1 MQYDA
6 LIKAMDIPN
15 AEAFS
20 SPSIQQDLPDRYE
33 PESEPKNPNMV
44 QSENGSSVELA
55 KATSRKNTTSIPA
68 INLISTPIPD
78 SKEPIAKGIKRGE
91 NTPEQSMPSRV
102 IVERPSAVV
111 YSIHLESYRAAN
123 NVNIRVDFFKSLG
136 LQAFSRCVVLPEKGI
151 WHRVLVGTF
160 DSRNQARK
168 YQVQIQEVLSIAE
181 SRIIALPPEP
191 KRPS

>member
-1 MQYDA
+1 M
-6 LIKAMDIPN
+6 KVTC
-15 AEAFS
+15 
-20 SPSIQQDLPDRYE
+20 
-33 PESEPKNPNMV
+33 K
-44 QSENGSSVELA
+44 
-55 KATSRKNTTSIPA
+55 IPA
-68 INLISTPIPD
+68 IAILEVIQPEITQILSDTARFVDISDRFAKMFEQLPAHVY
-78 SKEPIAKGIKRGE
+78 KERSAAITQIIGE
-91 NTPEQSMPSRV
+91 LSRV

-136 LQAFSRCVVLPEKGI
+136 LQAFSRCVDLPEKGI

-168 YQVQIQEVLSIAE
+168 YQVQIQEELSIAE